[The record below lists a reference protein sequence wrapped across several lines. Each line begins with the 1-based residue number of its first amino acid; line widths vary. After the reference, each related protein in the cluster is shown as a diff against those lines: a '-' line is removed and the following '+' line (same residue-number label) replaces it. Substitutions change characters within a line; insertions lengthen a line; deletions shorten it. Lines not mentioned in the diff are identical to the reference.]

1 MTVTRRHDATLQ
13 LSRRGFLT
21 LGASSLFFTSWNMA
35 SWRRVTLQGPDSL
48 PGAGPS
54 GRLWG
59 PSRAG
64 RPLEP
69 VTARDNDAAIQA
81 IEKRIRCTCG
91 CNLDVYTCR
100 TTDFTCG
107 TSPAM
112 HRRVLALAAQGRTAE
127 QIIDAFVK
135 ENGVAILMAPPRRG
149 FNLAGY
155 FVPSLAILAAGVILT
170 LVLRRWTRAAG
181 REPAVSPHVDVAASP
196 EELERLDRELEKFP
210 L

>member
-54 GRLWG
+54 GRLWD

>member
-54 GRLWG
+54 GRLWD

-170 LVLRRWTRAAG
+170 LVLQRWTRAAG
-181 REPAVSPHVDVAASP
+181 REPAVSPHADVAASP

>member
-54 GRLWG
+54 GRLWD

-64 RPLEP
+64 RPLDP

-112 HRRVLALAAQGRTAE
+112 HRHVLALAAQGRTAE